1 MALQELTR
9 LGPTQYFG
17 ELALLRNEPR
27 AASVKAVTAVDLLA
41 LSRDKFVQLLG
52 PLQDIL
58 AAHAA
63 KYCPVASAKQV
74 RLPRAEAVTVLPC

>member
-1 MALQELTR
+1 M
-9 LGPTQYFG
+9 YFG

-27 AASVKAVTAVDLLA
+27 AATVKALTAVDLLA
-41 LSRDKFVQLLG
+41 LSRADFTRLLG

-63 KYCPVASAKQV
+63 KYCPVSSAQQV
-74 RLPRAEAVTVLPC
+74 LRVCDIRMHQGRVSLSEGCK